1 MLQIEI
7 EKFTLELPNVNK
19 LGIKL
24 LDNPYLNKD
33 GQLVQMIYQTLSRD
47 IEIGIDENNEP
58 ILQTVVVEEK
68 NREVPAELTG
78 LINKFITGTISSEEK
93 AFVTQFVQ
101 QFNNKIIIK

>member
-24 LDNPYLNKD
+24 LDNPYLNED

-47 IEIGIDENNEP
+47 IEVGVDENNEP

-78 LINKFITGTISSEEK
+78 LINKNEI
-93 AFVTQFVQ
+93 
-101 QFNNKIIIK
+101 